1 MSVAASAAAITLG
14 HDMRKRSTMRWTTG
28 AAVAIGLIGALTAT
42 PDAQQRRRGNDNASQ
57 GAPVA
62 TNTIRQNP
70 DAYFGK
76 PVTVTAGIDQVF
88 SKTVFVVDQ
97 RKAVSATGMTAV
109 GQPLLVIAPTLNA
122 PLDPK
127 HYLMVRGQ
135 VVKFDPETIARLAP
149 EYTLDL
155 PGDTGAK
162 YLGQPV
168 LLATAVIDSTYQDLA
183 KKPEVPA
190 TK

>member
-1 MSVAASAAAITLG
+1 MRTPSRMRRTSCAVAASVLFC
-14 HDMRKRSTMRWTTG
+14 
-28 AAVAIGLIGALTAT
+28 AVTAT

-70 DAYFGK
+70 DAYYGK
-76 PVTVTAGIDQVF
+76 PVTVTAAIEAVL
-88 SKTVFVVDQ
+88 SKTAFVLDQ
-97 RKAVSATGMTAV
+97 RRAVSATAVKAV

-122 PLDPK
+122 LLDPK

-135 VVKFDPETIARLAP
+135 VVKFEPDAIARLVP

-155 PGDTGAK
+155 PPEAGRK

-168 LLATAVIDSTYQDLA
+168 LLATAVIDSTYKDLA
-183 KKPEVPA
+183 KKPDVPIA
-190 TK
+190 NE